1 MSRTWA
7 IMIFAAGTV
16 AVLAVATTRADD
28 DDEAKS
34 PLAKIMKKID
44 SETKAIKAATAT
56 NKRFKESGKSKDVV
70 ASAKTLI
77 DLGKQTRKFEEPSKK
92 MNKPFEKWTDL
103 TDRYIHAAEAIIQVA
118 QKGDINGTRKAYT
131 SLNNACSNCHG
142 AFRPSVDDGF

>member
-7 IMIFAAGTV
+7 SMIFAAGTV
-16 AVLAVATTRADD
+16 AVLSVAATRAED
-28 DDEAKS
+28 DDETKS

-44 SETKAIKAATAT
+44 TETKAIKAATAT
-56 NKRFKESGKSKDVV
+56 NKGFKESGKSKGIV

-77 DLGKQTRKFEEPSKK
+77 DLGKQAHKFEEPSKK

-103 TDRYIHAAEAIIQVA
+103 TDRYITAAEEIIQVA

-131 SLNNACSNCHG
+131 ALNNTCSNCHG
-142 AFRPSVDDGF
+142 AVPAVGR